1 MFLKSL
7 NISGNTGE
15 IRHIAFQKGVNLIV
29 DKSED
34 AKESGNN
41 VGKTTI
47 LRLVDFCLG
56 GKGKN
61 IYTDPEFG
69 TESAVK
75 DFLTE
80 NEVLVTLRLVSD
92 LEASDPRGV
101 TIERNFLSRKQ
112 KIQRINGEDL
122 KNEEFKAQLARLIFN
137 QCDEKPTIRQLI
149 AKNIRDE
156 KAKLNNI
163 FKVLHAN
170 TTGVEYETLYQ
181 FWLGVSSSDGAD
193 YQAAKKAHTDQKNY
207 KEKLAKQFDINGFQV
222 LPELNATI
230 ESLKAQKKQLDLN
243 EDYQKQLEAF
253 DALKAEMSRTATQ
266 LSAISLRREL
276 IEESRKSLESDISK
290 VSTDEIEALYREA
303 KFLIPNLQKTFEE
316 SVEFH
321 NQMIENKLEF
331 ITKELPALAKQERA
345 LMQKLK
351 GLEHEA
357 ENYKNLLHKD
367 KTLEALD
374 KINNELQQLIERQ
387 AKLSEQKRI
396 WDECLET
403 FERLEQ
409 ELADFGDE
417 AKKLNVAIDRNLKI
431 FNVKLKRISNELY
444 GQQYILTRATVD
456 TNGKELPYLQFGM
469 QGVTSN
475 PGTGE
480 KKGHITAFDLA
491 YIEFAEE
498 LNIPHLNFIMH
509 DQIENV
515 DGRQIVTILDRL
527 VPSINC
533 QYIAPILKD
542 KVPDEIDLA
551 RDAIIELSQEEKL
564 FKF

>member
-7 NISGNTGE
+7 NISGNSGE
-15 IRHIAFQKGVNLIV
+15 IRHIEFQKGVNLIV
-29 DKSED
+29 DGSD
-34 AKESGNN
+34 NPKESGNN

-47 LRLVDFCLG
+47 LRLVDFSLG
-56 GKGKN
+56 GNGKN

-75 DFLTE
+75 EFLT
-80 NEVLVTLRLVSD
+80 NKEVLVSLRLVSD
-92 LEASDPRGV
+92 LSSVDAREV
-101 TIERNFLSRKQ
+101 VIERNFLSRKQ
-112 KIQRINGEDL
+112 KIQRINGEEQ
-122 KNEEFKAQLARLIFN
+122 KNEEFKAKLARLIFG
-137 QCDEKPTIRQLI
+137 QSDEKPTIRQLI

-163 FKVLHAN
+163 FKVLHA
-170 TTGVEYETLYQ
+170 TTTSVEYETLYQ
-181 FWLGVSSSDGAD
+181 FWLGVSSSDGAK

-207 KEKLAKQFDINGFQV
+207 KEKLGKQFDINGFQV
-222 LPELNATI
+222 LPEIKATI
-230 ESLKAQKKQLDLN
+230 DALKAQKQQLDLN

-253 DALKAEMSRTATQ
+253 DALKAEMGRMATQ
-266 LSAISLRREL
+266 LSVISLRKEL
-276 IEESRKSLESDISK
+276 IEESRQSLEFDISK
-290 VSTDEIEALYREA
+290 VSTEEIKALYREA
-303 KFLIPNLQKTFEE
+303 KLLIPNLQKTFEE
-316 SVEFH
+316 SVQFH
-321 NQMIENKLEF
+321 NRMIENKLGF
-331 ITKELPALAKQERA
+331 ITRELPVLAKQERD
-345 LMQKLK
+345 LTHKLK
-351 GLEHEA
+351 SLEHEA
-357 ENYKNLLHKD
+357 ENYRTLLHKD

-403 FERLEQ
+403 LERLEG
-409 ELADFGDE
+409 ELAEYGDE
-417 AKKLNVAIDRNLKI
+417 AKKLNAAIDRNLKV
-431 FNVKLKRISNELY
+431 FNSKLKRISNELY

-456 TNGKELPYLQFGM
+456 ANGKELPHLQFGM

-498 LNIPHLNFIMH
+498 LDIPHLNFIMH

-515 DGRQIVTILDRL
+515 DGRQIVTILDKL

-533 QYIAPILKD
+533 QYIAPVLKD
-542 KVPDEIDLA
+542 KVPEEIDLK
-551 RDAIIELSQEEKL
+551 RDSIIELSQEEKL